1 MSRNKG
7 VKAMGVA
14 VVTGGGSGIGW
25 ATCRRLRRDGFTLA
39 VLDLNGDR
47 AVEAAGEGLGL
58 AADVSDPRQVAD
70 AFATVEEGLG
80 PVDLLVNNAGITGSA
95 DATRLHETP
104 LSEWDRVIAVN
115 VRALYLCSREALRSM
130 VVRRSGHIIT
140 VASVAAMMP
149 FPGRAAYSVSKGAAL
164 LLAKSIAVDYAAD
177 GIRSNAVCPG
187 MTETPMTAWR
197 LDQPELR
204 AAIETQIPM
213 GRVAQ
218 PDDIAGAVSLLASDR
233 LSYMTG
239 HGMVV
244 DGGWTVR

>member
-1 MSRNKG
+1 M
-7 VKAMGVA
+7 AVA

-25 ATCRRLRRDGFTLA
+25 ATCQRLRSDGFT
-39 VLDLNGDR
+39 VGVFDLDGDR
-47 AVEAAGEGLGL
+47 AAAAAGDGVGL
-58 AADVSDPRQVAD
+58 AVDVAAPEQVER
-70 AFATVEEGLG
+70 AFGQVEETLG
-80 PVDLLVNNAGITGSA
+80 PVEVLVNNAGITGSA
-95 DATRLHETP
+95 AATRLHETP
-104 LSEWDRVIAVN
+104 LDDWDRVLAVN
-115 VRALYLCSREALRSM
+115 VRGLYLCSREALGFM
-130 VVRRSGHIIT
+130 VPRRSGHIIT
-140 VASVAAMMP
+140 VASVAALDP

-164 LLAKSIAVDYAAD
+164 LLAKSIARDYAAD

-204 AAIETQIPM
+204 RAIESVVPM

-218 PDDIAGAVSLLASDR
+218 PEEIADAIAMLASDR

-239 HGMVV
+239 HGLVV

>member
-1 MSRNKG
+1 MAS
-7 VKAMGVA
+7 A

-25 ATCRRLRRDGFTLA
+25 ATCQRLRSDGFTVA
-39 VLDLNGDR
+39 VFDLDGDR
-47 AVEAAGEGLGL
+47 AAAAAGEGLGL
-58 AADVSDPRQVAD
+58 AVDVSMPEQVEK
-70 AFATVEEGLG
+70 AFAEVEERLG
-80 PVDLLVNNAGITGSA
+80 PVDLLVNNAGVTGSA
-95 DATRLHETP
+95 AATRLHETP
-104 LSEWDRVIAVN
+104 LDDWDRVIAVN
-115 VRALYLCSREALRSM
+115 VRGLYLCSREALRLM
-130 VVRRSGHIIT
+130 IPRRSGHIIT
-140 VASVAAMMP
+140 VASVAALVP

-204 AAIETQIPM
+204 AAIESRVPL

-218 PDDIAGAVSLLASDR
+218 PDDIADAIAALASDR

-239 HGMVV
+239 HGLVV
-244 DGGWTVR
+244 DGGWTVN

>member
-1 MSRNKG
+1 
-7 VKAMGVA
+7 MGIA

-25 ATCRRLRRDGFTLA
+25 ATCARLRRDGFKLA
-39 VLDLNGDR
+39 VLDLNGDM
-47 AVEAAGEGLGL
+47 AAQAAGEGLGL
-58 AADVSDPRQVAD
+58 AVDVSDPEEVAD
-70 AFATVEEGLG
+70 AFATVEERLG

-95 DATRLHETP
+95 MATRLHETP
-104 LSEWDRVIAVN
+104 LSDWDRVMAVN
-115 VRALYLCSREALRSM
+115 VRALYLCSRQALGSM
-130 VVRRSGHIIT
+130 VPRRGGHIIT
-140 VASVAAMMP
+140 VASVAAIKP

-164 LLAKSIAVDYAAD
+164 MLAKSIAVDYAAD

-197 LDQPELR
+197 LDQPEMR
-204 AAIETQIPM
+204 AAIEALIPM

-218 PDDIAGAVSLLASDR
+218 PDAIADAISLLASDR

-244 DGGWTVR
+244 DGGWAVR

>member
-1 MSRNKG
+1 MQM
-7 VKAMGVA
+7 AIA

-25 ATCRRLRRDGFTLA
+25 ATCQQLRSDGFRLA
-39 VLDLNGDR
+39 VFDLDGDQ
-47 AVEAAGEGLGL
+47 ATEAAGDGLGL
-58 AADVSDPRQVAD
+58 AVDVSGPEQVER
-70 AFATVEEGLG
+70 AFAAVEKQLG

-95 DATRLHETP
+95 AATRLHETP
-104 LSEWDRVIAVN
+104 LDDWDRVIAVN
-115 VRALYLCSREALRSM
+115 VRGLYLCSRQALLSM
-130 VVRRSGHIIT
+130 VPRGSGHIIT
-140 VASVAAMMP
+140 LASVAALIP
-149 FPGRAAYSVSKGAAL
+149 FPGRAAYSISKGAAL

-204 AAIETQIPM
+204 AAVESRVPM

-218 PDDIAGAVSLLASDR
+218 PEDIANAISVLASDR

-244 DGGWTVR
+244 DGGWTVK

>member
-1 MSRNKG
+1 MQM
-7 VKAMGVA
+7 AIA

-25 ATCRRLRRDGFTLA
+25 ATCQRLRSDGFT
-39 VLDLNGDR
+39 VGVFDLDGDR
-47 AVEAAGEGLGL
+47 AAAAAGDGVGL
-58 AADVSDPRQVAD
+58 AVDVAAPEQVER
-70 AFATVEEGLG
+70 AFAQVEETLG
-80 PVDLLVNNAGITGSA
+80 PVEVLVNNAGITGSA
-95 DATRLHETP
+95 AATRLHETP
-104 LSEWDRVIAVN
+104 LDDWDRVMAVN
-115 VRALYLCSREALRSM
+115 VRGLYLCSREALGFM
-130 VVRRSGHIIT
+130 VPRRSGHIIT
-140 VASVAAMMP
+140 VASVAALDP

-164 LLAKSIAVDYAAD
+164 LLAKSIARDYAAD

-204 AAIETQIPM
+204 RAIESVVPM

-218 PDDIAGAVSLLASDR
+218 PEEIADAIAMLASDR

-239 HGMVV
+239 HGLVV

>member
-1 MSRNKG
+1 MN
-7 VKAMGVA
+7 VA

-25 ATCRRLRRDGFTLA
+25 ATCQRLRREGFALA
-39 VLDLNGDR
+39 VLDLDGER
-47 AVEAAGEGLGL
+47 AAQAAGEGLGIG
-58 AADVSDPRQVAD
+58 ADVSDPQQVEA
-70 AFATVEEGLG
+70 AFSAVEEQLG
-80 PVDLLVNNAGITGSA
+80 PVDVLINNAGITGSA
-95 DATRLHETP
+95 EATRLHETP
-104 LSEWDRVIAVN
+104 FAEWERVMAVN
-115 VRALYLCSREALRSM
+115 VRGLYLCSRRALRSM
-130 VVRRSGHIIT
+130 VPRRSGHIIT
-140 VASVAAMMP
+140 LASVASLSP

-204 AAIETQIPM
+204 AAVETQIPM

-218 PDDIAGAVSLLASDR
+218 PGDIADAVSLLASDR

-239 HGMVV
+239 HAMVV

>member
-1 MSRNKG
+1 M
-7 VKAMGVA
+7 AIA

-25 ATCRRLRRDGFTLA
+25 ATCQRLRSDGFT
-39 VLDLNGDR
+39 VGVFDLDGDR
-47 AVEAAGEGLGL
+47 AAAAAGDGVGL
-58 AADVSDPRQVAD
+58 AVDVAAPEQVER
-70 AFATVEEGLG
+70 AFAQVEETLG
-80 PVDLLVNNAGITGSA
+80 PVEVLVNNAGITGSA
-95 DATRLHETP
+95 AATRLHETP
-104 LSEWDRVIAVN
+104 LDDWDRVMAVN
-115 VRALYLCSREALRSM
+115 VRGLYLCSREALGFM
-130 VVRRSGHIIT
+130 VPRRSGHIIT
-140 VASVAAMMP
+140 VASVAALDP

-164 LLAKSIAVDYAAD
+164 LLAKSIARDYAAD

-204 AAIETQIPM
+204 RAIESVVPM

-218 PDDIAGAVSLLASDR
+218 PEEIADAIAMLASDR

-239 HGMVV
+239 HGLVV